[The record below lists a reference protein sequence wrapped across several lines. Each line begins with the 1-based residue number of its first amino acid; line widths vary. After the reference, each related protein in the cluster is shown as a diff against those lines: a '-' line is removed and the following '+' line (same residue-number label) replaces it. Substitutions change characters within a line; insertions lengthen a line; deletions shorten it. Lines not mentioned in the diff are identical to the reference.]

1 MADIIKQTVNDCI
14 CEKLLP
20 GYVFLDKY
28 QLYYNAQTG
37 YYYDAVSLFI
47 NNLVFFFFYELF
59 IWSVFFRI
67 HHCFITRKL
76 DVTTIMMSRVLPMSF
91 IRGHWL
97 IMYGQQKLLND
108 MLRLFSVFLI
118 VIYIFLLFLLFSYFI
133 FLFFIISVY
142 SVN

>member
-1 MADIIKQTVNDCI
+1 MIVYVKNYCLDTCFWISTSYITMHRLVIITTQLVY
-14 CEKLLP
+14 LLITQ
-20 GYVFLDKY
+20 F
-28 QLYYNAQTG
+28 
-37 YYYDAVSLFI
+37 
-47 NNLVFFFFYELF
+47 FFFFYELF